1 MGGRGVAGSARWRAR
16 VVLLA
21 PAVARADT
29 PVTSLRPW
37 AADNTYLA
45 EDDLD
50 GRAQPTVEPRTV
62 VNHVR
67 KGQWVKIEC
76 QTVGEEVYGSALWDK
91 VNGLYV
97 PDHYLK
103 TYTTGFL
110 DGAPRCDA
118 APPPP
123 PDQDGDGFPAAAGLQ
138 RPRPGDPPR
147 RDRDPRQRRRREL
160 RRHPRRTCP
169 PLMANVSSN
178 WRVKGARVTA
188 DRLLITSGSANLTVE
203 FRCTGKQCPFKRRTL
218 TAAAGGRINVLNAI
232 KRYRHRFRAGQTLEI
247 RVTAPDKIGKVI
259 RYPMRRAHSPVQKC
273 SGLASHR
280 VRNHPSAALVNGES
294 PGGPGPSMGDTGFEP
309 VTSRMS
315 SVRSNQLS

>member
-1 MGGRGVAGSARWRAR
+1 MGRRGVGWLCALAGAITF
-16 VVLLA
+16 LA
-21 PAVARADT
+21 PAVASADT

-67 KGQWVKIEC
+67 KGQWVRIEC

-110 DGAPRCDA
+110 DGAPRCDT

-123 PDQDGDGFPAAAGLQ
+123 PDQDGDGFPAAQDCNDLDPAIHPGAIEVPGNAVDENCDGIREALPMMTAGVSAGWRTHGSHTSMERLLVTNGT
-138 RPRPGDPPR
+138 PNMTV
-147 RDRDPRQRRRREL
+147 EL
-160 RRHPRRTCP
+160 RC
-169 PLMANVSSN
+169 
-178 WRVKGARVTA
+178 
-188 DRLLITSGSANLTVE
+188 SGSH
-203 FRCTGKQCPFKRRTL
+203 CPFKRRTATAARGGRVNVL
-218 TAAAGGRINVLNAI
+218 TANKRFRN
-232 KRYRHRFRAGQTLEI
+232 RYRSGQTLEL
-247 RVTAPDKIGKVI
+247 RVTAPDRIGKVI
-259 RYPMRRAHSPVQKC
+259 RYKLRRGHSPVQTSLC
-273 SGLASHR
+273 LA
-280 VRNHPSAALVNGES
+280 
-294 PGGPGPSMGDTGFEP
+294 PGATAPTRCG
-309 VTSRMS
+309 
-315 SVRSNQLS
+315 

>member
-1 MGGRGVAGSARWRAR
+1 MGSRGAVLMCA
-16 VVLLA
+16 VVSLLV

-45 EDDLD
+45 EADLD

-97 PDHYLK
+97 PDHYVK

-123 PDQDGDGFPAAAGLQ
+123 PDADGDGFPAAQDCNDLDAAIHPGAVEVAGNAVDENCDGIRDAL
-138 RPRPGDPPR
+138 PPIVAGISVKW
-147 RDRDPRQRRRREL
+147 DV
-160 RRHPRRTCP
+160 HGSRT
-169 PLMANVSSN
+169 AF
-178 WRVKGARVTA
+178 T
-188 DRLLITSGSANLTVE
+188 RLLITSASRGTTAEL
-203 FRCTGKQCPFKRRTL
+203 RCSGRRCPFKRRST
-218 TAAAGGRINVLNAI
+218 TAPAGGRINLLRTI
-232 KRYRHRFRAGQTLEI
+232 KRYRGRFRAGQTLEL
-247 RVTAPDKIGKVI
+247 RVTAPDKIGKVV
-259 RYPMRRAHSPVQKC
+259 RYPLKR
-273 SGLASHR
+273 
-280 VRNHPSAALVNGES
+280 
-294 PGGPGPSMGDTGFEP
+294 GDTP
-309 VTSRMS
+309 VSRTLCLAPGAPS
-315 SVRSNQLS
+315 PTRCD

>member
-1 MGGRGVAGSARWRAR
+1 MGSRGV
-16 VVLLA
+16 VLMCAVFASLLV
-21 PAVARADT
+21 PAAARADT

-45 EDDLD
+45 QDDLD
-50 GRAQPTVEPRTV
+50 GRAQPQSEPRTV

-123 PDQDGDGFPAAAGLQ
+123 P
-138 RPRPGDPPR
+138 PPR
-147 RDRDPRQRRRREL
+147 RRTPTATRSRPPRTATTSTRRSTRARS
-160 RRHPRRTCP
+160 RSRATRSTRT
-169 PLMANVSSN
+169 A
-178 WRVKGARVTA
+178 TA
-188 DRLLITSGSANLTVE
+188 SA
-203 FRCTGKQCPFKRRTL
+203 
-218 TAAAGGRINVLNAI
+218 
-232 KRYRHRFRAGQTLEI
+232 
-247 RVTAPDKIGKVI
+247 
-259 RYPMRRAHSPVQKC
+259 
-273 SGLASHR
+273 
-280 VRNHPSAALVNGES
+280 
-294 PGGPGPSMGDTGFEP
+294 
-309 VTSRMS
+309 
-315 SVRSNQLS
+315 

>member
-1 MGGRGVAGSARWRAR
+1 MRGRVVRPQADVGGALASRSMGGRGVRWILAL
-16 VVLLA
+16 VAMGLLA
-21 PAVARADT
+21 PAAARADT

-110 DGAPRCDA
+110 EGAPRCDA
-118 APPPP
+118 ACRRSWTRWCAAP
-123 PDQDGDGFPAAAGLQ
+123 GPARARPSARDHDRAAESAQ
-138 RPRPGDPPR
+138 R
-147 RDRDPRQRRRREL
+147 
-160 RRHPRRTCP
+160 
-169 PLMANVSSN
+169 NVSS
-178 WRVKGARVTA
+178 
-188 DRLLITSGSANLTVE
+188 SFVE
-203 FRCTGKQCPFKRRTL
+203 
-218 TAAAGGRINVLNAI
+218 
-232 KRYRHRFRAGQTLEI
+232 
-247 RVTAPDKIGKVI
+247 
-259 RYPMRRAHSPVQKC
+259 
-273 SGLASHR
+273 
-280 VRNHPSAALVNGES
+280 
-294 PGGPGPSMGDTGFEP
+294 
-309 VTSRMS
+309 
-315 SVRSNQLS
+315 

>member
-1 MGGRGVAGSARWRAR
+1 MGGRGLWIFGALILA
-16 VVLLA
+16 LLL
-21 PAVARADT
+21 PAAARADT

-45 EDDLD
+45 EADLD
-50 GRAQPTVEPRTV
+50 GRAQPQSEPRAV

-123 PDQDGDGFPAAAGLQ
+123 PDADGDGFPAAQDCNDLDPAIH
-138 RPRPGDPPR
+138 PGAIEIPGNAVDENCDGIRDALPPIV
-147 RDRDPRQRRRREL
+147 
-160 RRHPRRTCP
+160 
-169 PLMANVSSN
+169 ANVSTNFHVSGT
-178 WRVKGARVTA
+178 RVRI
-188 DRLLITSGSANLTVE
+188 DRLLITSGSPGLSVE
-203 FRCTGKQCPFKRRTL
+203 LRCSGPRCPVKRKAV
-218 TAAAGGRINVLNAI
+218 TAPSGGRLNVLRAI
-232 KRYRHRFRAGQTLEI
+232 KRYRGRFRAGQTIEV

-259 RYPMRRAHSPVQKC
+259 RYPLKRGRTPIARTLCLAPGATKPTRC
-273 SGLASHR
+273 S
-280 VRNHPSAALVNGES
+280 
-294 PGGPGPSMGDTGFEP
+294 
-309 VTSRMS
+309 
-315 SVRSNQLS
+315 

>member
-1 MGGRGVAGSARWRAR
+1 MGSRGVARICALVGALMLS
-16 VVLLA
+16 A
-21 PAVARADT
+21 PAVASADT

-45 EDDLD
+45 EADLD

-67 KGQWVKIEC
+67 KGQWVRIEC

-123 PDQDGDGFPAAAGLQ
+123 PDQDADGFPAAQDCNDLDPAIHPGAIEIAGNAVDENCDGIRDAL
-138 RPRPGDPPR
+138 PPI
-147 RDRDPRQRRRREL
+147 
-160 RRHPRRTCP
+160 T
-169 PLMANVSSN
+169 ANVSAG
-178 WRVKGARVTA
+178 WRTKGSRVTME
-188 DRLLITSGSANLTVE
+188 RLLITSGSANMTIEL
-203 FRCTGKQCPFKRRTL
+203 RCSGGHCPFKRRTK
-218 TAAAGGRINVLNAI
+218 TAARGGRVNVLNSL
-232 KRYRHRFRAGQTLEI
+232 KRYRSRYRAGQTLEL
-247 RVTAPDKIGKVI
+247 RVTAPDRIGKVI
-259 RYPMRRAHSPVQKC
+259 RYKLTRGRSPVSQTLCLPPGAK
-273 SGLASHR
+273 
-280 VRNHPSAALVNGES
+280 S
-294 PGGPGPSMGDTGFEP
+294 PTRCPG
-309 VTSRMS
+309 
-315 SVRSNQLS
+315 